1 MASNIF
7 EDKRLGIKVKFSE
20 QKHHYCDPYFSIID
34 GKKQVI
40 GGLGIIK
47 DSLLKQ
53 LDIAHKHEVVV
64 FDIDPVIFTNYG
76 SYSTKV
82 EDIVTFPIV
91 QRDLNFKMDSSIQVG
106 DVVKTMKSINQ
117 SILQNVIPVDIYQS
131 KDTSSKDVLFSLNFQ
146 SSKKTLEDN
155 DVNSIIT
162 EIINIVSKKFNAK
175 LRDN

>member
-1 MASNIF
+1 M
-7 EDKRLGIKVKFSE
+7 
-20 QKHHYCDPYFSIID
+20 
-34 GKKQVI
+34 
-40 GGLGIIK
+40 
-47 DSLLKQ
+47 
-53 LDIAHKHEVVV
+53 
-64 FDIDPVIFTNYG
+64 
-76 SYSTKV
+76 

-131 KDTSSKDVLFSLNFQ
+131 KDTSSKDVLFSLSFQ
-146 SSKKTLEDN
+146 SAKKTLEDN
-155 DVNSIIT
+155 DVNSIIA